1 MRLQDMARRGAVAL
15 SVGALAL
22 GLGVS
27 PAAASGTAPECSVQP
42 LPPTR
47 VSMDTPYKEVPVPVI
62 GDCDVDV
69 SVRVGIVDPRDQVD
83 YVLEYDALTPVDDW
97 PVTSSNRPGT
107 YFFIGD
113 PADTSVEVLPAT
125 TVVKYGARAGIR
137 GERFGNQ
144 VELLVAGQYF
154 NGVSDRY
161 VPLRDR
167 KATIQILGKDGKTWQ
182 FLRSVTLPQDGRV
195 FYRFTNKYAATY
207 RVVTWET
214 DNIFSRTSAAVTV
227 R

>member
-27 PAAASGTAPECSVQP
+27 PAAAAGTAPECTVQP

-47 VSMDTPYKEVPVPVI
+47 VSMDTPYKEVPVPVV
-62 GDCDVDV
+62 GDCERDVTVIVDV
-69 SVRVGIVDPRDQVD
+69 VDPRAEIDW
-83 YVLEYDALTPVDDW
+83 VLEYDATTPVDAW
-97 PVTSSNRPGT
+97 PVTSDMRPGT
-107 YFFIGD
+107 YVFAGD
-113 PADTSVEVLPAT
+113 PDVNTAEVLPAT
-125 TVVKYGARAGIR
+125 SIVKYGARAGLR
-137 GERFGNQ
+137 GERFGDQ

-154 NGVSDRY
+154 NGVQDRY

-167 KATIQILGKDGKTWQ
+167 RATIQILGKDGKTWQ
-182 FLRSVTLPQDGRV
+182 YLRSVTLPRDGRL
-195 FYRFTNKYAATY
+195 FYRLANRYAATY